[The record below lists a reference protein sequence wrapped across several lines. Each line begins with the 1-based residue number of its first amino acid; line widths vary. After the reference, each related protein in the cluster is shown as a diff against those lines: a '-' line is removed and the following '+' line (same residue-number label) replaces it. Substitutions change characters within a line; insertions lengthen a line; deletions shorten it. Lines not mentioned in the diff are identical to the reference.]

1 MPPVKK
7 NRVVIH
13 LMGHDYRMLTD
24 QPVEQVQRI
33 ARYVDRRMHELA
45 ITTRAGESMV
55 PVLAAM
61 TLAGELFTAQDEN
74 NRLQRELAA
83 LDAARVKEPDQLK

>member
-13 LMGHDYRMLTD
+13 LMGHDYPMLTD

-83 LDAARVKEPDQLK
+83 LDATRAKEPDQLK